1 MRAKRVTALLTGT
14 LLFVTACHKRSPVAA
29 SASPPVAAVPEPPA
43 VAVPPSPVVL
53 LPHPSVVVPPP
64 SAPSPSLVVLEQADR
79 WFKAGVYDESAQAY
93 EKYLRLQPTGCPCE
107 QELLRLALSYVLRRS
122 PRPDWQRATSV
133 LKQLVD
139 EYPNSS
145 FTASASLILILR
157 SQLDHLALDTA
168 VSTKQRDEQIRQ
180 LSSELDRLKKIDSD
194 RMKRP

>member
-1 MRAKRVTALLTGT
+1 
-14 LLFVTACHKRSPVAA
+14 
-29 SASPPVAAVPEPPA
+29 
-43 VAVPPSPVVL
+43 
-53 LPHPSVVVPPP
+53 
-64 SAPSPSLVVLEQADR
+64 VLEQADR

-133 LKQLVD
+133 LKQLVE

-145 FTASASLILILR
+145 FTASASLILALR
-157 SQLDHLALDTA
+157 SQLDHLTVDAA

>member
-1 MRAKRVTALLTGT
+1 MRAKYVTASLIGILLLVTG
-14 LLFVTACHKRSPVAA
+14 CHKRSPVTV
-29 SASPPVAAVPEPPA
+29 STSPPVAAVPEPPA
-43 VAVPPSPVVL
+43 VAVQPAPVVL
-53 LPHPSVVVPPP
+53 LPDRSVVVPPP
-64 SAPSPSLVVLEQADR
+64 IASPSLFVLEQADR

-133 LKQLVD
+133 LKQLVE

-145 FTASASLILILR
+145 FTASASLILALR
-157 SQLDHLALDTA
+157 SQLDHLTVDAA